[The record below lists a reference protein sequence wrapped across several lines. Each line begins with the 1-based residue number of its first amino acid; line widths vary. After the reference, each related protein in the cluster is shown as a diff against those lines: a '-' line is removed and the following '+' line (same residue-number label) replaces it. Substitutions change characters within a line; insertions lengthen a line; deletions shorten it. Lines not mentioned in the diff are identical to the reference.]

1 VDPKHKTFVWMAAIE
16 LVEQARLIFTTDVKR
31 YLRGV
36 RIPTTL
42 PGPIALEHLVMHIA
56 GSD

>member
-1 VDPKHKTFVWMAAIE
+1 MAVIE
-16 LVEQARLIFTTDVKR
+16 LDEQARLIFTTDVDR

-42 PGPIALEHLVMHIA
+42 PGPIALEHLVMHSA
-56 GSD
+56 PSD

>member
-1 VDPKHKTFVWMAAIE
+1 MAVIE

-36 RIPTTL
+36 RIPTTFS
-42 PGPIALEHLVMHIA
+42 GPIALEHLVSHIA